1 MLRILN
7 SLPLLYAL
15 MLWPGRFAI
24 WDLYDGGWYYPQ
36 LMYDTGIWS
45 IRLLILTVAVTPLLL
60 LISRLGRGKAV
71 GRWLLQRRR
80 HFGLGSFIYATLHL
94 IHYLIETASLSFVL
108 TQSVWLEFAAGWVG
122 FILFAALALTS
133 NNWSVRRLGRKWKS
147 LHNLLYPAAALTFLH
162 WYLFD
167 FFTERVMFWL
177 ALFVGLK
184 LIHVAVRWVPR
195 GGLSR
200 KN

>member
-1 MLRILN
+1 MLRVLN

-15 MLWPGRFAI
+15 MLWPGRYAI

-45 IRLLILTVAVTPLLL
+45 IRLLVLTVSVSPMLV
-60 LISRLGRGKAV
+60 LINRVGRGKV
-71 GRWLLQRRR
+71 LGRWLLQRRR
-80 HFGLGSFIYATLHL
+80 HFGLASFIYAALHF
-94 IHYLIETASLSFVL
+94 IHYLIETDSLSFAL
-108 TQSVWLEFAAGWVG
+108 TQSVWLEFAVGWIA
-122 FILFAALALTS
+122 FLIFAALAATS

-147 LHNLLYPAAALTFLH
+147 LHNLLYPAAALSFWH

-167 FFTERVMFWL
+167 SFTERVLFWL
-177 ALFVGLK
+177 SLFIGIK

-195 GGLSR
+195 EGLFR
-200 KN
+200 RN